1 MPGQCKTLKIVGV
14 NGEKMPNDFRFHDL
28 ETASEQ
34 SEVLLKTLL
43 EKSSPN
49 GFYVVRAESSEA
61 LNGYHALHKAY
72 STSSFNY
79 EEKTVIW

>member
-1 MPGQCKTLKIVGV
+1 
-14 NGEKMPNDFRFHDL
+14 MPNDFRFHDL

-61 LNGYHALHKAY
+61 LNGSHALHKAY